1 MSPTTIKLAL
11 KNQHE
16 NIMKQQ
22 KQNIQKKMNN
32 IKEIKRNNKK
42 NCIISFR

>member
-1 MSPTTIKLAL
+1 MSPTTIKIAL

-22 KQNIQKKMNN
+22 KQNIQKN
-32 IKEIKRNNKK
+32 EQH
-42 NCIISFR
+42 